1 MSDNIESLNGDNGL
15 EITARL
21 DRMDLVGRSLGSI
34 TGYRLIDNDG
44 VVFVLEQGTNTLGRL
59 KRANNIVLKD
69 RFCSAVHAE
78 IMNEEAALTLTDLGS
93 TNGTYVNGIKL
104 APAAN
109 HPLVPGDEISLG
121 HTQLRV
127 EAIRDDES

>member
-1 MSDNIESLNGDNGL
+1 MSDIIDSLDGDNGL

-21 DRMDLVGRSLGSI
+21 DRTDLVGKSLGSI
-34 TGYRLIDNDG
+34 IGYRLIDGNG
-44 VVFVLEQGTNTLGRL
+44 LVYILETGTNTLGRL
-59 KRANNIVLKD
+59 KRANNILLKD

-78 IMNEEAALTLTDLGS
+78 ILNEDTGLTLTDLGS
-93 TNGTYVNGIKL
+93 TNGTYVNGIKI

-109 HPLVPGDEISLG
+109 HTLVPGDEISLG